1 MSINSVVLGGVVG
14 RDMEVRFTQNGK
26 AIGNFSLAVTNGW
39 GENKTTTWVNCVV
52 FGERASKLAP
62 HILKGTKLVVN
73 GRLDVRQYDRNDGTK
88 GTSVEVAV
96 NDLEFMTGG
105 QQHGQQQGQRQPP
118 QQNQGGGNEPPM
130 DFDDGIPFAS
140 VGLQYGRHRIYA
152 L

>member
-14 RDMEVRFTQNGK
+14 RDMEVRFAQNGK

-73 GRLDVRQYDRNDGTK
+73 GRLDVRQYDKQDGTK
-88 GTSVEVAV
+88 GVSVDVVV
-96 NDLEFMTGG
+96 NDFEFTGG
-105 QQHGQQQGQRQPP
+105 KGGSNDAGQQQQQQQQ
-118 QQNQGGGNEPPM
+118 QQNHSGGYKEPPM
-130 DFDDGIPFAS
+130 DFDDSIPF
-140 VGLQYGRHRIYA
+140 
-152 L
+152 